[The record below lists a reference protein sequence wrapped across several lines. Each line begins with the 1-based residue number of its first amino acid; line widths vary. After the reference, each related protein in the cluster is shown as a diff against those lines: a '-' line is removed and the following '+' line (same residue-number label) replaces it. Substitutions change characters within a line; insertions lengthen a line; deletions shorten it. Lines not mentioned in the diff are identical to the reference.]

1 MADKKKADASAAPAP
16 DPALLI
22 DHLRAQLTQRA
33 DEVLA
38 SRGEA
43 QALTARV
50 AALQGALADSEAS
63 GREVA
68 EMGSRLAKEREAFLQ
83 AELAARD
90 AELAR
95 LREALV
101 LATERVM
108 EVQRESEAAL
118 RAKAQQL
125 SALRSRMDDITDKF
139 NDDLSDLKRRLDTR
153 LGLLNAEVE
162 EGGSGNGRGSAQG
175 SGEGGGM
182 GQAGMLAAMAAM
194 QKEIL

>member
-16 DPALLI
+16 DPALII

-33 DEVLA
+33 DELLA

-43 QALTARV
+43 QALAARV
-50 AALQGALADSEAS
+50 AALQGALAASEAS
-63 GREVA
+63 GRVVA
-68 EMGSRLAKEREAFLQ
+68 EMGSRRAKEREAFLQ

-139 NDDLSDLKRRLDTR
+139 NDDLSELKRRLDTR

-162 EGGSGNGRGSAQG
+162 EGGRGSAPG